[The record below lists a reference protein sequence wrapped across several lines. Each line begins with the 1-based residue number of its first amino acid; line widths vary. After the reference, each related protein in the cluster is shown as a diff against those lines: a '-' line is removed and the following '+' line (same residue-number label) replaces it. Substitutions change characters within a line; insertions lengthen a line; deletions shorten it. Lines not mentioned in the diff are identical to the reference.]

1 MKEQLKLDSIPNDQ
15 LKAIAWIGFGVESSY
30 EAPSD
35 LQDKTAMYST
45 WSEWGCPL
53 NIGPELVL

>member
-15 LKAIAWIGFGVESSY
+15 LKAIAWIGFGVESSN

-35 LQDKTAMYST
+35 LQDKTAMYS
-45 WSEWGCPL
+45 L
-53 NIGPELVL
+53 